1 MWMFTAHLVP
11 HEKLHSQRPLGFL
24 RLWPRFLLPLAAT
37 VAVIGFLGIALV
49 DRLLTEWFVH
59 DLAQHG
65 ERVVSMLREPLAR
78 ARALGAP
85 VTQVLEQQARRD
97 GRTYVLGLCD
107 AAGRWVYAT
116 AAPPQGLACESAA
129 PALRELPSGAKYLS
143 FLPLGDEAGIVVLMQ
158 DAGFIAQRSAEVRG
172 ELAAL
177 LVLMS
182 VLITL
187 IAALIAL
194 LSWRGWLAK
203 ARDALNSRRFVR
215 QAPAGEPPS
224 AVAPEVPEVDLL
236 LRDVQALVHEVEQER
251 RQRDEQAR
259 DWTPETLRR
268 LLHEQLAGDEIIVV
282 SNREPYLHVRTPG
295 GVAVR
300 RPASGLVTA
309 VEPVMRAC
317 SGTWI
322 AHGSGS
328 ADRAMADAE
337 GRVPVPPQAPS
348 YTLKRIWL
356 TKQEER
362 GYYYGFANEGLWPL
376 CHIAHVRPVFRLSDW
391 ETYGEVNRRFAYA
404 VCQAARTP
412 NPVVLVQD
420 YHLALVPRLI
430 RERLPQATIISF
442 WHIPWPNVE
451 SFGICPW
458 RAEILDGLLGST
470 IVGFHTRSHCAHFVD
485 AVDRYL
491 ETRVEREH
499 STVYYG
505 GQMSRILP
513 YPISIAWPSDEAR
526 QDWPSLPECRA
537 ALRARLNLPDDHL
550 IGLGVDRLDYT
561 KGIVE
566 RLQAVERALEKYPEL
581 VGQFSFVQIAAPSR
595 SSLEAYQSFEARVRA
610 VALAI
615 NERFGEGSYQPVHL
629 LIEHHDSE
637 SVLRHYRGSDVC
649 VVTSLHDGMNLVAKE
664 FVAARDDEQG
674 VLVLSQFA
682 GAAGE
687 LAEAL
692 IVNPYHVEETAD
704 ALHRALS
711 MPTEEQRLRMRSL
724 RAQVRDFNVYRWAGR
739 MLMDAARLRERER
752 LAERIDEQRALVA
765 AQ

>member
-1 MWMFTAHLVP
+1 M
-11 HEKLHSQRPLGFL
+11 L
-24 RLWPRFLLPLAAT
+24 RLLRLCLRFLLPLAAT
-37 VAVIGFLGIALV
+37 VAVVGFLGIALV
-49 DRLLTEWFVH
+49 DRLLSEWFVH
-59 DLAQHG
+59 DLARHG
-65 ERVVSMLREPLAR
+65 ERVVAMLQEPLSR

-85 VTQVLEQQARRD
+85 PDQVLEAQARRD
-97 GRTYVLGLCD
+97 GGAYVLGLCD
-107 AAGRWVYAT
+107 AAGRWTYAT
-116 AAPPQGLACESAA
+116 AALPGGLSCDAAA
-129 PALRELPSGAKYLS
+129 PALRELPSGARYLS
-143 FLPLGDEAGIVVLMQ
+143 FLPLGDAAGAVVLVQ

-172 ELAAL
+172 EMAAL
-177 LVLMS
+177 LALMS

-187 IAALIAL
+187 IAALIAW

-203 ARDALNSRRFVR
+203 ARDAVNGGHFLR
-215 QAPAGEPPS
+215 QAPAGEPAP
-224 AVAPEVPEVDLL
+224 VASEVPGVDLL
-236 LRDVQALVHEVEQER
+236 LRDVQALVQEAGQDR
-251 RQRDEQAR
+251 RLRDEQSQE
-259 DWTPETLRR
+259 WTPETLRR

-282 SNREPYLHVRTPG
+282 SNREPYLHVRTPAG
-295 GVAVR
+295 IVVR

-328 ADRAMADAE
+328 ADRSVADAE

-356 TKQEER
+356 SKQEER

-404 VCQAARTP
+404 VCQAARTA

-430 RERLPQATIISF
+430 RARLPQATIISF

-505 GQMSRILP
+505 GQMSRVQP
-513 YPISIAWPSDEAR
+513 YPISIAWPSDELRAA
-526 QDWPSLPECRA
+526 WPPLAECRGE
-537 ALRARLNLPDDHL
+537 LRSRLNLPEDHL

-561 KGIVE
+561 KGIIE

-581 VGQFSFVQIAAPSR
+581 VGRFSFVQIAAPSR

-615 NERFGEGSYQPVHL
+615 NERFGEGSYQPVWL

-649 VVTSLHDGMNLVAKE
+649 LVTSLHDGMNLVAKE

-704 ALHRALS
+704 ALHRALT
-711 MPTEEQRLRMRSL
+711 MAPEEQRLRMRSL
-724 RAQVRDFNVYRWAGR
+724 RATVRDFNVYRWAGR
-739 MLMDAARLRERER
+739 MLTDAARLRERER
-752 LAERIDEQRALVA
+752 LAERIDEQRALVS